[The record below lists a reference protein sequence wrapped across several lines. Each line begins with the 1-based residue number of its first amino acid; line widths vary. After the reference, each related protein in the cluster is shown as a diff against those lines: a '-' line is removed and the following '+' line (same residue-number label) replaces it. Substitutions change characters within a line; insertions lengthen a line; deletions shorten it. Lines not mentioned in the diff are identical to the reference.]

1 MLWLY
6 VVSPGKALVREIKEY
21 TTFKRI
27 EKKKNNKKQS
37 IRMKARKRKQHRT
50 DKTSGKN
57 TVRYKFNS
65 KYTSNSIK
73 LK

>member
-1 MLWLY
+1 M
-6 VVSPGKALVREIKEY
+6 VVCCISRKSTSKRIKEY
-21 TTFKRI
+21 TTYKLI
-27 EKKKNNKKQS
+27 EEKKNNKKYS
-37 IRMKARKRKQHRT
+37 IRMKARKRKHRT